1 MSQPTYDQAADDHDG
16 ADGPGGETLHTE
28 SLRTALEREHH
39 AIDRGIEDFVDG
51 HGSALDSA
59 SRLREAIAALRRH
72 IYLEERL
79 LFPPLRDSGML
90 APVFVMLS
98 EHAELWRTMDDL
110 EQQLD
115 DDTALTDLRA
125 ACRTL
130 LAQLERHNAKE
141 EPILYSQADAVLSDD
156 ARAEL
161 HDFIATES
169 LPEGW
174 VCQAL

>member
-1 MSQPTYDQAADDHDG
+1 MTRMTHDPTGTDAQH
-16 ADGPGGETLHTE
+16 GET
-28 SLRTALEREHH
+28 LRTALEREHH
-39 AIDRGIEDFVDG
+39 AIDHSIEDFVAG

-59 SRLREAIAALRRH
+59 SRLRQAMAALRRH
-72 IYLEERL
+72 IYLEETL

-98 EHAELWRTMDDL
+98 EHAELWRTMDEL
-110 EQQLD
+110 EHQLD
-115 DDTALTDLRA
+115 DGVALTHLRG

-141 EPILYSQADAVLSDD
+141 EPILYSQADVVLSEA

-161 HDFIATES
+161 HDFIASES

-174 VCQAL
+174 VCQKL

>member
-1 MSQPTYDQAADDHDG
+1 MNVQAGGEPMTHPTPDQTRTDASD
-16 ADGPGGETLHTE
+16 GETL
-28 SLRTALEREHH
+28 RTVLEREHH
-39 AIDRGIEDFVDG
+39 LIDRGIEDFVEG
-51 HGSALDSA
+51 HVGALDSA
-59 SRLREAIAALRRH
+59 SRLREVIAALRRH
-72 IYLEERL
+72 IYLEETL
-79 LFPPLRDSGML
+79 LFPPLRDAGMV

-110 EQQLD
+110 EQRLD
-115 DDTALTDLRA
+115 DHTALTDLRA

-141 EPILYSQADAVLSDD
+141 EPILYSRADEVLSED

-161 HDFIATES
+161 HDFLATES